1 MTTPAI
7 QYTER
12 RGKYNLYADP
22 KLEKLIEE
30 NVTIGNWGKFDKAVA
45 KLARHRKSVDGGR
58 MRDHQRVIARQLI
71 KVLKSKENTS
81 RAVAELVSE
90 AAQVIQRWDT
100 CGDTMSQVSHL
111 MCKLWRK
118 SMIINYVE
126 QLTVKQ
132 RNELNRRIAEGIN
145 NKDAFT
151 TDADVRY
158 FETEDYL
165 EEINVSHY
173 A

>member
-71 KVLKSKENTS
+71 KVLKSERKYFTGHS
-81 RAVAELVSE
+81 TTGIRSGLVYTEMGMSE
-90 AAQVIQRWDT
+90 VPILCA
-100 CGDTMSQVSHL
+100 
-111 MCKLWRK
+111 
-118 SMIINYVE
+118 NYGKN
-126 QLTVKQ
+126 L
-132 RNELNRRIAEGIN
+132 
-145 NKDAFT
+145 
-151 TDADVRY
+151 
-158 FETEDYL
+158 
-165 EEINVSHY
+165 
-173 A
+173 

>member
-1 MTTPAI
+1 MTAPII

-30 NVTIGNWGKFDKAVA
+30 TVSFGNWGKFDRAVA
-45 KLARHRKSVDGGR
+45 KLARHRKSVEGGR

-90 AAQVIQRWDT
+90 AA
-100 CGDTMSQVSHL
+100 
-111 MCKLWRK
+111 
-118 SMIINYVE
+118 
-126 QLTVKQ
+126 
-132 RNELNRRIAEGIN
+132 
-145 NKDAFT
+145 
-151 TDADVRY
+151 
-158 FETEDYL
+158 
-165 EEINVSHY
+165 
-173 A
+173 

>member
-1 MTTPAI
+1 MLLKKSNLNVLKIYTMTTPAI

-71 KVLKSKENTS
+71 KVLKSEENTS
-81 RAVAELVSE
+81 RAIAQLISE
-90 AAQVIQRWDT
+90 AA
-100 CGDTMSQVSHL
+100 
-111 MCKLWRK
+111 
-118 SMIINYVE
+118 
-126 QLTVKQ
+126 
-132 RNELNRRIAEGIN
+132 
-145 NKDAFT
+145 
-151 TDADVRY
+151 
-158 FETEDYL
+158 
-165 EEINVSHY
+165 
-173 A
+173 